1 MTAFVPKTTSRLGI
15 GSFVKFSDVKF
26 SIGIRN
32 ISSFKITGKFVC
44 EKSGLYIVSVSI
56 ELDNNSA
63 ECQVYVNGKIFT
75 KNYKYGN
82 SYWLSTS
89 ASITIEL
96 KTNDSVWVQIAGTA
110 TDVRGDMHSRFT
122 IIKIH

>member
-1 MTAFVPKTTSRLGI
+1 M
-15 GSFVKFSDVKF
+15 
-26 SIGIRN
+26 
-32 ISSFKITGKFVC
+32 
-44 EKSGLYIVSVSI
+44 

-75 KNYKYGN
+75 KNYKYGTG
-82 SYWLSTS
+82 WLSTS

-96 KTNDSVWVQIAGTA
+96 NTNDSVWVQIAGTA
-110 TDVRGDMHSRFT
+110 TDVRGDLHSRFT